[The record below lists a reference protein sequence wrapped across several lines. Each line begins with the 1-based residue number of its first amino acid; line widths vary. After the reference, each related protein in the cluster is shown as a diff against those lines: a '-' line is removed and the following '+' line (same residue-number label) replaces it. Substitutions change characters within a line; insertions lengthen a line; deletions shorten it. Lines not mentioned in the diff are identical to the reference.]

1 MDTNKNSYTIIYS
14 IVMVVVVAAVLAF
27 VSLSLK
33 DKQNENISNEKKQYL
48 LASVGLG
55 ADANFDSVIKSAV
68 VVDGNGKIINTADS
82 DVAKSEAFAIS
93 TSEQNTKIKAM
104 ATLAPEAQEAAKA
117 ELRLPVF
124 IADLP
129 DGSQAYIF
137 SAYGAGLWGPIWGW
151 VSLKTDFSTIVGVK
165 FDHQGETPGLGAEIA
180 TPKFSNQFIGKE
192 IFANGEFTSVAI
204 VKGGVKEG
212 STNQVDAISGG
223 TITSKALEASILNW
237 FEAYLPYIKSLQ
249 ALAATPMPLENEA
262 TEVAETAENG
272 ENGENK

>member
-33 DKQNENISNEKKQYL
+33 DKQNENISMEKQQYL

-55 ADANFDSVIKSAV
+55 ADANFNEVIKEAI
-68 VVDGNGKIINTADS
+68 VVDGNGKVINTATS
-82 DVAKSEAFAIS
+82 DIAKSQAFELNTAEQ
-93 TSEQNTKIKAM
+93 TSKIKAM
-104 ATLAPEAQEAAKA
+104 ELLPASEQEAARA

-151 VSLKTDFSTIVGVK
+151 ISLKTDLSTIAGVK
-165 FDHQGETPGLGAEIA
+165 FDHSGETPGLGAEIA
-180 TPKFSNQFIGKE
+180 TPWFASQFTGKE
-192 IFANGEFTSVAI
+192 IFENGEFISVSI
-204 VKGGVKEG
+204 VKGGAKEG
-212 STNQVDAISGG
+212 SLNEVDAISGG
-223 TITSKALEASILNW
+223 TITSKSLDASIRMW
-237 FEAYLPYIKSLQ
+237 FEAYLPYLKSLH
-249 ALAATPMPLENEA
+249 ALAATPMPLEGEVVETQEA
-262 TEVAETAENG
+262 VEN
-272 ENGENK
+272 N

>member
-180 TPKFSNQFIGKE
+180 TPWFAAQFIGKE

-272 ENGENK
+272 ENK

>member
-93 TSEQNTKIKAM
+93 TSEQNTKIKAL

-223 TITSKALEASILNW
+223 TITSKSLEVSILNW

-272 ENGENK
+272 ENK

>member
-104 ATLAPEAQEAAKA
+104 ATLAPEALEAAKA

-272 ENGENK
+272 ENK

>member
-33 DKQNENISNEKKQYL
+33 DKQNENISKEKQQYL

-55 ADANFDSVIKSAV
+55 ADADFAQVIKQAV
-68 VVDGNGKIINTADS
+68 VVDGNGNIINTATS
-82 DVAKSEAFAIS
+82 DIAKSEAFNIS
-93 TSEQNTKIKAM
+93 TSEQTAKIKAM
-104 ATLAPEAQEAAKA
+104 EALSPEALQAAKA

-151 VSLKTDFSTIVGVK
+151 VSLKTDLSTIAGVK
-165 FDHQGETPGLGAEIA
+165 FDHSGETPGLGAEIA
-180 TPKFSNQFIGKE
+180 SVAFSSQFTGKE

-204 VKGGVKEG
+204 VKGGAKEG
-212 STNQVDAISGG
+212 STNEIDAISGG
-223 TITSKALEASILNW
+223 TITSKALDASLRMW
-237 FEAYLPYIKSLQ
+237 LEAYLPYIKSLQ
-249 ALAATPMPLENEA
+249 ALAATPMPLEG
-262 TEVAETAENG
+262 EVVENAENV
-272 ENGENK
+272 ENK